1 MLSFQAGNACEMP
14 AGQKE
19 YFYCFC
25 TEEGMAQR
33 SHGLKEG
40 PEVQASDCPRQG
52 RGHVFPCTLL
62 LCFLRNSGWPMEEIT
77 LRELEPQ
84 RCSESFPASSTHPT
98 PHPAWALH
106 SPFSGNSSVQHGVPV
121 DFMGQPQADKW
132 RRKTSPWSP
141 LASQNLTSAQPEG
154 RWAVLTQCGR

>member
-1 MLSFQAGNACEMP
+1 MRYLLDRKSTSVVPVQRRAWDRDLMVYKRDLKFRPVTGHNSSLSQAR
-14 AGQKE
+14 K
-19 YFYCFC
+19 
-25 TEEGMAQR
+25 R
-33 SHGLKEG
+33 S
-40 PEVQASDCPRQG
+40 R
-52 RGHVFPCTLL
+52 LL
-62 LCFLRNSGWPMEEIT
+62 LCLLRNSRWPMEEVT
-77 LRELEPQ
+77 LQELEPQ
-84 RCSESFPASSTHPT
+84 RCSDSFPASSTHPT
-98 PHPAWALH
+98 PPPAWALH